1 MYGLRHGLRLSAATL
16 TLVLITTAAEAQ
28 DLHIKKN
35 VSVGGYVAS
44 TIETS
49 IKGARTRDL
58 SQTAAGNTLTLRQ
71 CDLKQ
76 TVTINEQAQ
85 TYFVAKDP
93 QDPAAARAAALATG
107 APVAET
113 TGGKITVTSTVTDTG
128 ERKTLYGF
136 PARHLKIKVME
147 ESSEKAC
154 SQVHQ
159 DFDIDGWYA
168 DVSKEL
174 STAGCNVYAPPVQQT
189 QGCQDTIVEHHTGSG
204 KAGYPLSQTITMP
217 SPDGPTTVTIA
228 VSEISKQPLDKSLFE
243 VPDGYKQ
250 VSSLAELRGIPQMA
264 QAPAAAT
271 QPTWGQPNGQA
282 GGVPPG
288 MGNSAAQNPR
298 AAMANALAGAN
309 PQTALNPQAMM
320 NAQAMMNPYA
330 AGARGG
336 MPGMPSSQATGA
348 PIAIPQA
355 LGPKAAGMIRIGV
368 APPDAQVGQGS
379 NAGADYSTPIRNA
392 MILLMNGPAVE
403 VAALD
408 SHVPL
413 QLQAEAQQKQCDYIL
428 FSSVVVKHAASG
440 GFGRFAKMAAPIA
453 SMTPVGMMAH
463 GMGSAVAASAASA
476 AAQAAQQQAMSQVM
490 SQLQG
495 FNGQIKSKDDVNV
508 RYQLMAPGQQAPVLQ
523 NALQGKAKS
532 DGEDVLTPLLQQT
545 ADTVVG
551 QVGKK

>member
-16 TLVLITTAAEAQ
+16 TLVLIAMAAEAQ

-44 TIETS
+44 TMETS
-49 IKGARTRDL
+49 IKGARTRDI
-58 SQTAAGNTLTLRQ
+58 SQTAAGNTITLRQ

-107 APVAET
+107 APVVET
-113 TGGKITVTSTVTDTG
+113 AGGRITVTSTVTDTG

-136 PARHLKIKVME
+136 PARHLKIKVTE

-159 DFDIDGWYA
+159 NFDIDGWYA

-250 VSSLAELRGIPQMA
+250 VSSLAELRGVPQMA
-264 QAPAAAT
+264 QAPAGAT

-288 MGNSAAQNPR
+288 MGNGAAQNPR
-298 AAMANALAGAN
+298 AGMANPLAGVN

-330 AGARGG
+330 AGGRGG

-428 FSSVVVKHAASG
+428 FSSVVLKHNAG
-440 GFGRFAKMAAPIA
+440 GFGKFAKMGSMAA
-453 SMTPVGMMAH
+453 SMTPMGMMAH
-463 GMGSAVAASAASA
+463 GVGSAVAASAASA

-508 RYQLMAPGQQAPVLQ
+508 QYQLMAPGQQAPVLQ

-545 ADTVVG
+545 ANTVVG

>member
-1 MYGLRHGLRLSAATL
+1 MHGLRLWATIL
-16 TLVLITTAAEAQ
+16 TLVLLAMAAEAQ

-35 VSVGGYVAS
+35 VSVGGYVAA
-44 TIETS
+44 TMDTS
-49 IKGARTRDL
+49 IKGARTRDV
-58 SQTAAGNTLTLRQ
+58 SQTPAGNTITLRE

-85 TYFVAKDP
+85 TYYVAKEP
-93 QDPAAARAAALATG
+93 QDAAAARAAALATG
-107 APVAET
+107 APVAES

-136 PARHLKIKVME
+136 PARHLKIKVTE

-154 SQVHQ
+154 SQLHQ
-159 DFDIDGWYA
+159 SFDIDGWYA

-174 STAGCNVYAPPVQQT
+174 TGCTLYVPAVQQT
-189 QGCQDTIVEHHTGSG
+189 QGCQDEIVEHHTGSG
-204 KAGYPLSQTITMP
+204 KPGYPLSQTLTMP
-217 SPDGPTTVTIA
+217 SPDGATTVTIS
-228 VSEISKQPLDKSLFE
+228 VSELTKQPLEKSLFE
-243 VPDGYKQ
+243 IPEGYKP
-250 VSSLAELRGIPQMA
+250 VNSMVELRGAPQMTPAPSAGQA
-264 QAPAAAT
+264 QANWT
-271 QPTWGQPNGQA
+271 QPNSQA
-282 GGVPPG
+282 GGVPPA
-288 MGNSAAQNPR
+288 MGNTAQNARGQMMNPM
-298 AAMANALAGAN
+298 AAM
-309 PQTALNPQAMM
+309 NPQAMM
-320 NAQAMMNPYA
+320 NQYA

-336 MPGMPSSQATGA
+336 MPGIGGNQPQSA
-348 PIAIPQA
+348 PIGLPQA

-379 NAGADYSTPIRNA
+379 NANADYSTPIRNA

-413 QLQAEAQQKQCDYIL
+413 QLQAEAQQKQCDYVL
-428 FSSVVVKHAASG
+428 YSSVVVKHAASG

-463 GMGSAVAASAASA
+463 GVGSAVAASAASA

-495 FNGQIKSKDDVNV
+495 FNGQIKSKDDVSV
-508 RYQLMAPGQQAPVLQ
+508 QYQLMAPGQSAPVLQ

-545 ADTVVG
+545 ANTVVG

>member
-1 MYGLRHGLRLSAATL
+1 MRGLRLCATIL
-16 TLVLITTAAEAQ
+16 TLFLLAMASEAQ

-44 TIETS
+44 TMETS
-49 IKGARTRDL
+49 IKGARTRDVTT
-58 SQTAAGNTLTLRQ
+58 TAGVSTVTVRQ

-85 TYFVAKDP
+85 TYYLAKDP
-93 QDPAAARAAALATG
+93 QDAAAARAAALATG
-107 APVAET
+107 APVAES

-128 ERKTLYGF
+128 ERKTMYGF
-136 PARHLKIKVME
+136 PARHLKIKVTE

-159 DFDIDGWYA
+159 SFDIDGWYA
-168 DVSKEL
+168 DVSKEM
-174 STAGCNVYAPPVQQT
+174 AGCNVYVPAVQQS
-189 QGCQDTIVEHHTGSG
+189 QGCQDEIVEKHSGSG
-204 KAGYPLSQTITMP
+204 KPGYPLSQSLTMP
-217 SPDGPTTVTIA
+217 SPDGSTTVTIA
-228 VSEISKQPLDKSLFE
+228 VSEITKQPLDKALFDIPE
-243 VPDGYKQ
+243 GYKQ
-250 VSSLAELRGIPQMA
+250 ASSLAELRGMPQTA
-264 QAPAAAT
+264 QAAAPGGAA
-271 QPTWGQPNGQA
+271 QAPTWGQQPQAQA

-288 MGNSAAQNPR
+288 MGNGGQKPGAQMMNPM
-298 AAMANALAGAN
+298 AMMSQAMAQQGMA
-309 PQTALNPQAMM
+309 
-320 NAQAMMNPYA
+320 NPYA

-336 MPGMPSSQATGA
+336 MPGMPASQATGA

-355 LGPKAAGMIRIGV
+355 LGPKAPGMIRIGV

-392 MILLMNGPAVE
+392 MILLMAGPAVE

-428 FSSVVVKHAASG
+428 FSSVVLKHNASA
-440 GFGRFAKMAAPIA
+440 FGKFAKMGSMAA
-453 SMTPVGMMAH
+453 SMTPMGMMAH

-495 FNGQIKSKDDVNV
+495 FNGQIKSKDDVSV
-508 RYQLMAPGQQAPVLQ
+508 QYQLMSPTQSAPVLQ

-545 ADTVVG
+545 ANTVVG